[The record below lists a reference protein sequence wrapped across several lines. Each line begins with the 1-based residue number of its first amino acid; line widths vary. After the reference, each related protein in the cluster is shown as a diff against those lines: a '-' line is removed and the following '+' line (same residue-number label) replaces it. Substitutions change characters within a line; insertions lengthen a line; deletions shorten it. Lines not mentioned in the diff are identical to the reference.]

1 MNDCIE
7 LMFALFSAKDDQ
19 KKTYVFK
26 NMLNLF
32 VRICVVCQDSFDN
45 IHIQLFFFFFGG
57 NVETISDQM
66 FLASWKKNGQ
76 SSSIAP
82 HDQKWCFVPI
92 STRKKVLMVNYEEK
106 TKQMVGTN
114 EGSFCDL

>member
-1 MNDCIE
+1 MSHNVFLNLSIHIHTNTGNTMNDCIE

-45 IHIQLFFFFFGG
+45 IHIQLFFWWQRRDNIRPNVFG
-57 NVETISDQM
+57 
-66 FLASWKKNGQ
+66 FLEKKW
-76 SSSIAP
+76 P
-82 HDQKWCFVPI
+82 VKFHC
-92 STRKKVLMVNYEEK
+92 T
-106 TKQMVGTN
+106 T
-114 EGSFCDL
+114 